1 MSAQPALDVAD
12 RRAATAPPLVLALGN
27 RLMTDDAAGPLA
39 LERVRPGVGGAA
51 LVDGGTC
58 GLALLPAIEDAGALI
73 VLDAAKL
80 GRAPGAVTVLEGT
93 ALDAALAGV
102 RSSAHEVA
110 LADLLDA
117 ARVTGRLPAR
127 RALVAIEPDRIG
139 VGVAPTPDVAAALPR
154 AAAEVHALLERW
166 SA

>member
-1 MSAQPALDVAD
+1 MSAQPAPDVAD
-12 RRAATAPPLVLALGN
+12 PRAATAPPLILALGN

-39 LERVRPGVGGAA
+39 LERVRPAGRAA
-51 LVDGGTC
+51 IVDGGTC

-80 GRAPGAVTVLEGT
+80 GRAPGVVTVLEGS

-127 RALVAIEPDRIG
+127 RALVAIEPGRIG
-139 VGVAPTPDVAAALPR
+139 VGVAPTPEVAAALPR
-154 AAAEVHALLERW
+154 AAAEVHTLLERW